1 MLSRVKNR
9 ILETSAYGFSYLALM
24 RLSTSVITLRLLA
37 LAALGVL
44 GVFIFGVD
52 PVTLTI
58 AGQGVFFSSLMLC
71 VAALLALGLLALARR
86 FLDERAA
93 EAYVPSAFRQGLLLG
108 LYVACLALSQFLGY
122 FAWWLALLAFALVL
136 LIEFTVRQ
144 FQRP

>member
-1 MLSRVKNR
+1 
-9 ILETSAYGFSYLALM
+9 M
-24 RLSTSVITLRLLA
+24 RLSTSVIILRLLA

-52 PVTLTI
+52 PVTLTLV
-58 AGQGVFFSSLMLC
+58 GQGVFFLSLMLF
-71 VAALLALGLLALARR
+71 VSALFTLGLLALAER

-108 LYVACLALSQFLGY
+108 LYIACLALAQFLGY
-122 FAWWLALLAFALVL
+122 FAWWLALLALALIL

-144 FQRP
+144 FQHS